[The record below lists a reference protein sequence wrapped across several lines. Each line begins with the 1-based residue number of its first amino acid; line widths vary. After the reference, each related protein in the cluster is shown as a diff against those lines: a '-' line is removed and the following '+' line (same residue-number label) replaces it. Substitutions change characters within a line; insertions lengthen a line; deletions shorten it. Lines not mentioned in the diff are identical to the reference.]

1 MNNNKYE
8 VEISS
13 LFNDEIFLK
22 NISSSELAE
31 ILTENKLENKRTV
44 FLPKNKVSEIFFDK
58 DLHILNAHC
67 KFC

>member
-31 ILTENKLENKRTV
+31 ILSENKLENKEQFFCQKTK
-44 FLPKNKVSEIFFDK
+44 FLKFF
-58 DLHILNAHC
+58 
-67 KFC
+67 